1 MLDSYYKLGL
11 LIVIVNFI
19 KYESGIV
26 NMFLFCFETPYLLEI
41 YTEVLKGK
49 TIHLGFAF
57 KNPIRKKKQ
66 QKTCCVGNMGNK
78 KMAKY

>member
-1 MLDSYYKLGL
+1 MLDNYYKLGL

-57 KNPIRKKKQ
+57 KNPIRKK
-66 QKTCCVGNMGNK
+66 NNK
-78 KMAKY
+78 KHVV